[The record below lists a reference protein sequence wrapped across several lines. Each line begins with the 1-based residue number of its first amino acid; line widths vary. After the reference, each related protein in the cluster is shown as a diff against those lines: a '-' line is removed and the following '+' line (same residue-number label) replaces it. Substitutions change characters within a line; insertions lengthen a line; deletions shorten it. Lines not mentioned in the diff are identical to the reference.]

1 MDTKKTGSF
10 ICALRK
16 EKGLTQAALAEI
28 LNISNRTVSKWE
40 NGDGFPDITILPAIA
55 SALGVTVDELLAGER
70 KGEVAEIK
78 VTEIENKDNVDNVF
92 QITFIISIFFGIFAA
107 ILGCVTEIYN
117 TWAFN
122 ILFYN
127 HWEIL
132 FVAVSFCAEIAS
144 GLVFSIGVTRLGVSY
159 NKSEIISKIGRRA
172 WFLGVVLSMLP
183 TAFIIRIVDCSRYT
197 NYKWYVFIILIVAIA
212 AVFLALYKKFIK

>member
-1 MDTKKTGSF
+1 MDTKKTGAF
-10 ICALRK
+10 ICTLRK

-40 NGDGFPDITILPAIA
+40 NGDGFPDITILPDIA
-55 SALGVTVDELLAGER
+55 DALGITVDELLSGER

-78 VTEIENKDNVDNVF
+78 VTEIENKDNLDNIF
-92 QITFIISIFFGIFAA
+92 QIAFIISIFFGLFAA

-132 FVAVSFCAEIAS
+132 FVVISFCAEIAS
-144 GLVFSIGVTRLGVSY
+144 GLVFAVGITRLGVSY
-159 NKSEIISKIGRRA
+159 SKSEIISKVGKRA
-172 WFLGVVLSMLP
+172 WCLSAVLTMLP
-183 TAFIIRIVDCSRYT
+183 IAFIVRIVDCSRFT
-197 NYKWYVFIILIVAIA
+197 NYKWHVFIILLVIVVS
-212 AVFLALYKKFIK
+212 VFFALYKKLIK